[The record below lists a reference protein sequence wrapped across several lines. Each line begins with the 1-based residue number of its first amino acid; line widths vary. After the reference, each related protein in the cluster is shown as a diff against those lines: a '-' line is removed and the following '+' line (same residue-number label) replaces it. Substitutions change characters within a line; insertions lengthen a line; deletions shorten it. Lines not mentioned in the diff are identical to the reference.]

1 MSTPFS
7 SALAQLDSSLDT
19 VHTQINCLE
28 AALEVNDDRLIHS
41 LTDARRHAAKLRDL
55 LRAHRPD
62 AQWDSRRALGQLIQ
76 ELELEIAAK
85 AKRTQQRREKLLGLA
100 DELDAGSVKHRFDTR
115 SAALNT
121 LRLEAV
127 KELKTEANVAD
138 DPKDLPGPD
147 ADAWL
152 GWACTLLEPKDVD
165 VLTDLRKNF
174 PRLESFACEME
185 ESYWVPPGHTKKPAP
200 PKADPEPT
208 SSVAKAPSGP
218 VMQKQSQGE
227 PSNDEALLEV
237 IAAAPHVKSCENCG
251 GTFPAQFQV
260 CPFDGSSLASLAQAS
275 PVPATTKRADHAKTK
290 QPSPVPSI
298 TAAPKPAPVPTAA
311 AEPSTAPSAGNSA
324 RQATPQPPPEP
335 AETEIE
341 RLKAILQTNPS
352 DDSEFQLLDTGIPRK
367 RIVQTL
373 GIGAAV
379 VLLSSLGISLY
390 HSKGVSVSKLRTT
403 VLAAGANVAGTATVT
418 VPDPDIQRD
427 LERKLAL
434 LKESS
439 IQANVDNGVVTL
451 VGRTAS
457 EWESLH
463 AESLASQTAGVKGVK
478 NEVQI
483 QTDAEANNGKKSKT
497 KGSKK

>member
-1 MSTPFS
+1 
-7 SALAQLDSSLDT
+7 
-19 VHTQINCLE
+19 
-28 AALEVNDDRLIHS
+28 
-41 LTDARRHAAKLRDL
+41 
-55 LRAHRPD
+55 
-62 AQWDSRRALGQLIQ
+62 
-76 ELELEIAAK
+76 
-85 AKRTQQRREKLLGLA
+85 
-100 DELDAGSVKHRFDTR
+100 
-115 SAALNT
+115 
-121 LRLEAV
+121 
-127 KELKTEANVAD
+127 
-138 DPKDLPGPD
+138 
-147 ADAWL
+147 
-152 GWACTLLEPKDVD
+152 
-165 VLTDLRKNF
+165 
-174 PRLESFACEME
+174 
-185 ESYWVPPGHTKKPAP
+185 
-200 PKADPEPT
+200 
-208 SSVAKAPSGP
+208 
-218 VMQKQSQGE
+218 
-227 PSNDEALLEV
+227 
-237 IAAAPHVKSCENCG
+237 
-251 GTFPAQFQV
+251 
-260 CPFDGSSLASLAQAS
+260 
-275 PVPATTKRADHAKTK
+275 
-290 QPSPVPSI
+290 
-298 TAAPKPAPVPTAA
+298 VPTAA
-311 AEPSTAPSAGNSA
+311 VEPSTAPSAGNSA